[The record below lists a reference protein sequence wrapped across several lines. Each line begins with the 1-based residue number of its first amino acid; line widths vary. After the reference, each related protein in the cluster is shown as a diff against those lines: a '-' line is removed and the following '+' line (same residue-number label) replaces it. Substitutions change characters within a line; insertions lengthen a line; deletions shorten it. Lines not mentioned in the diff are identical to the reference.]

1 MTQLAGGDKTEG
13 RKFLILTAAFNRWIT
28 ERLQVAAVAELKA
41 RGAADGDIDTAWV
54 PGSFELAGAAKVA
67 AAGGKYAG
75 IVCLGAILKGETSH
89 DVHLATATASAIAQA
104 GLDTGIPVT
113 LGVITADTFE
123 QAEARSQPHGS
134 RNVGADAAGAAVTM
148 AALYDR
154 LRGKA

>member
-1 MTQLAGGDKTEG
+1 MPLINGSTKTEG
-13 RKFLILTAAFNRWIT
+13 RKFLLITAAFNRWIT
-28 ERLQVAAVAELKA
+28 ERLLTAAVAELKA

-67 AAGGKYAG
+67 AASGKYAA
-75 IVCLGAILKGETSH
+75 IACLGAILKGETSH

-104 GLDTGIPVT
+104 GLETGIPVT

-134 RNVGADAAGAAVTM
+134 RNVGADAAGAAVEM

-154 LRGKA
+154 LKKKS

>member
-1 MTQLAGGDKTEG
+1 MNQIAGSDKTEG
-13 RKFLILTAAFNRWIT
+13 RKFLLLTAEFNRWVT
-28 ERLQVAAVAELKA
+28 ERLQTAAIAELKA
-41 RGAADGDIDTAWV
+41 RGAADADIDTAWV

-67 AAGGKYAG
+67 AASGRYAA

-104 GLDTGIPVT
+104 GLDTGVPVT

-134 RNVGADAAGAAVTM
+134 RNVGADAAAAAVRM
-148 AALYDR
+148 AALYPR
-154 LRGKA
+154 LRKA